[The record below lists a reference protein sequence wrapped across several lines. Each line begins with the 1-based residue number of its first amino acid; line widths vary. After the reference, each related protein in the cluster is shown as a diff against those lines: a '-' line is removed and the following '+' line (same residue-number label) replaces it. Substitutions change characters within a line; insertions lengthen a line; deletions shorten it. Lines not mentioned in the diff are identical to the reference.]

1 MDQLLFLTEESL
13 PSIVAA
19 MPHPAY
25 VVNAVGAIVA
35 MNAAARESVS
45 PSLPSD
51 SSDLTIAG
59 CFSTACRDTVA
70 RAVAE
75 AATSARP
82 VFFREGEATRARF
95 FAVHPVVGV
104 GGGVDMLAV
113 LVLPASEDR
122 RSERELGESE
132 ERYRKLVELLPDAIM
147 VHSEGRVEYINA
159 AGARLWGSDTTQA
172 FEGMAH
178 MDLIHPED
186 QAFVRERIHR
196 IEQGNK
202 SPLREYRILRL
213 DGRVVPVEAAGTL
226 ITYRGK
232 PANLVM
238 FRDIT
243 ARKESEAKLRENMSR
258 YRSLFED
265 SPISLWEEDWSL
277 FRQHLNTL
285 RAWGVTDF
293 TTYLDGFPGALSH
306 CFSLL
311 RLKDANRAC
320 VEFYG
325 ARDKTE
331 LIANLERLF
340 SEESGIIRAG
350 MIDMAEGRRRVVSEG
365 LTHTLAGEE
374 RHVIYHFSVSPGC
387 EESWE
392 KMIVSVIDLT
402 EQKQVERTLIDVNER
417 LEKEQAQRRLLSQS
431 LMEISENDRRGVA
444 MELHDHF
451 GQIMTTLKLN
461 LEILAAGL
469 EGVDPPLLARLE
481 NATAKATQTI
491 TDLKKFASGLM
502 PSMIENLGLIPSLQA
517 LVDDVAGTAGLQ
529 IQFFSSGIAERFG
542 REKELAL
549 YRIAQESI
557 NNVVKHAQARRV
569 HVNLISQEGLAS
581 LSIEDD
587 GVGFAYSEEAHMLW
601 RGGPLGLHI
610 MRERAI
616 QFGGELTIDSRPG
629 QGVHVLAEIP
639 LRTASSKPLEAR

>member
-1 MDQLLFLTEESL
+1 ML
-13 PSIVAA
+13 A

-25 VVNAVGAIVA
+25 VVSAAGAIVT
-35 MNAAARESVS
+35 MNEAATESLSS
-45 PSLPSD
+45 PVPSD

-59 CFSTACRDTVA
+59 WFPTACRDSVQ

-75 AATSARP
+75 AARLGRP
-82 VFFREGEATRARF
+82 VFLHGAGTSQASI
-95 FAVHPVVGV
+95 FAVYPLAGEEGNVG
-104 GGGVDMLAV
+104 MLA
-113 LVLPASEDR
+113 LFIFPANGAR
-122 RSERELGESE
+122 RSERELRESE

-159 AGARLWGSDTTQA
+159 AGGRLWGSDTTQA

-186 QAFVRERIHR
+186 RAFVRERIHL
-196 IEQGNK
+196 IEHGDR

-213 DGRVVPVEAAGTL
+213 DGGVVPVEAAGTL
-226 ITYRGK
+226 ISYRGK

-243 ARKESEAKLRENMSR
+243 ARKAAEARLRETISR
-258 YRSLFED
+258 YRSLFEN
-265 SPISLWEEDWSL
+265 SPISLWEEDWSA
-277 FRQHLNTL
+277 FRQHLNVL
-285 RAWGVTDF
+285 RASGVTDF
-293 TTYLDGFPGALSH
+293 ASYLDGTPGALSY

-331 LIANLERLF
+331 LIANMERLF
-340 SEESGIIRAG
+340 PEESGIIREG
-350 MIDMAEGRRRVVSEG
+350 LVDMAEGRRRVVSEG

-387 EESWE
+387 EDTWE

-402 EQKQVERTLIDVNER
+402 EQKQVERTLTDVNAR

-431 LMEISENDRRGVA
+431 LMEIIENDRRGVA
-444 MELHDHF
+444 MELHDHI
-451 GQIMTTLKLN
+451 GQMMTTLKLN
-461 LEILAAGL
+461 LEMLAAGL
-469 EGVDPPLLARLE
+469 AGIDPLLLTRLE
-481 NATAKATQTI
+481 DATAKATQTI

-517 LVDDVAGTAGLQ
+517 LVDDVAGSAGLE
-529 IQFFSSGIAERFG
+529 IQFFSSGISERLG

-557 NNVVKHAQARRV
+557 NNVVKHAHARRV
-569 HVNLISQEGLAS
+569 HVNLISQEGVAS

-610 MRERAI
+610 MRERAN
-616 QFGGELTIDSRPG
+616 QLGGELTIDSRPG

-639 LRTASSKPLEAR
+639 LRTVASKQREE

>member
-1 MDQLLFLTEESL
+1 MLLTEETL
-13 PSIVAA
+13 PAITAV

-25 VVNAVGAIVA
+25 VVNAAGTIVS
-35 MNAAARESVS
+35 MNKAARES
-45 PSLPSD
+45 LPLSAASG
-51 SSDLTIAG
+51 SSDLAITE
-59 CFSTACRDTVA
+59 CFSTSCRESVA
-70 RAVAE
+70 RAVSE
-75 AATSARP
+75 AARSARP
-82 VFFREGEATRARF
+82 VFFREGEATRARV
-95 FAVHPVVGV
+95 FAIHPLVGE
-104 GGGVDMLAV
+104 GGRVDMLAV
-113 LVLPASEDR
+113 LVFPANGVR
-122 RSERELGESE
+122 RPERELRESE

-159 AGARLWGSDTTQA
+159 AGARLWGSNTTQA

-186 QAFVRERIHR
+186 RAFVRERIHR
-196 IEQGNK
+196 IEQGDR
-202 SPLREYRILRL
+202 SPLREYRIVRL
-213 DGRVVPVEAAGTL
+213 DGGVVPVEAAGTL
-226 ITYRGK
+226 ITYKGK

-243 ARKESEAKLRENMSR
+243 ARKEAEARLKENISR
-258 YRSLFED
+258 YRSLFEN
-265 SPISLWEEDWSL
+265 SPISLWEEDWSA
-277 FRQHLNTL
+277 FRQHLNVL
-285 RAWGVTDF
+285 RESGVTDF
-293 TTYLDGFPGALSH
+293 ASYLDGTPGALSY

-331 LIANLERLF
+331 LIANMERLF
-340 SEESGIIRAG
+340 PEESVIIRDG
-350 MIDMAEGRRRVVSEG
+350 LIDMAEGRRLVVSEG

-387 EESWE
+387 EDTWD
-392 KMIVSVIDLT
+392 KVIVSVIDLT
-402 EQKQVERTLIDVNER
+402 AQKQIERRLMEVNAR

-451 GQIMTTLKLN
+451 GQMMTTLKLN

-469 EGVDPPLLARLE
+469 EGADPLLLARLE
-481 NATAKATQTI
+481 DATARATQTI
-491 TDLKKFASGLM
+491 TDLRKFASGLM
-502 PSMIENLGLIPSLQA
+502 PIMIENLGLVPSLQA
-517 LVDDVAGTAGLQ
+517 LVDDVAGNAGIE
-529 IQFFSSGIAERFG
+529 IQFFSSGISERFG

-557 NNVVKHAQARRV
+557 NNVVKHAHARKV
-569 HVNLISQEGLAS
+569 HVNLISKDGSAS

-587 GVGFAYSEEAHMLW
+587 GVGFAYSEEAHSLW
-601 RGGPLGLHI
+601 RGGPLGFHI
-610 MRERAI
+610 MRERAV

-639 LRTASSKPLEAR
+639 L

>member
-1 MDQLLFLTEESL
+1 VADQLVFLTEETL
-13 PSIVAA
+13 PAIMAA

-25 VVNAVGAIVA
+25 VVNAADTIVA
-35 MNAAARESVS
+35 MNEAARA
-45 PSLPSD
+45 SLPPSVP
-51 SSDLTIAG
+51 SGSTNLAIAE
-59 CFSTACRDTVA
+59 CFSTSCRDAVA
-70 RAVAE
+70 RALTE
-75 AATSARP
+75 AAKLARP
-82 VFFREGEATRARF
+82 IFFHGEGAIHAGL
-95 FAVHPVVGV
+95 FAVYPLVGEGGKV
-104 GGGVDMLAV
+104 GLLA
-113 LVLPASEDR
+113 LFTFPANGAH
-122 RSERELGESE
+122 RSERELRESE

-147 VHSEGRVEYINA
+147 VHSEGTVEYINA
-159 AGARLWGSDTTQA
+159 AGVRLWGGDATQA
-172 FEGMAH
+172 FEGMSH
-178 MDLIHPED
+178 MDLLHPD
-186 QAFVRERIHR
+186 DRAFVRERIHQ
-196 IEQGNK
+196 IERGDR

-213 DGRVVPVEAAGTL
+213 DGGVVPVEAAGTL

-243 ARKESEAKLRENMSR
+243 ARKEAEARLKETISR

-265 SPISLWEEDWSL
+265 SPISLWEEDWSG
-277 FRQHLNTL
+277 FRQHLDAL
-285 RAWGVTDF
+285 RASGVTDF
-293 TTYLDGFPGALSH
+293 ASYLDGDPQALSY

-331 LIANLERLF
+331 LIAHMETLF
-340 SEESGIIRAG
+340 PEESVIIRDG
-350 MIDMAEGRRRVVSEG
+350 LNDMAEGRRLVVSEG

-387 EESWE
+387 EDTWD
-392 KMIVSVIDLT
+392 KVIVSVIDLT
-402 EQKQVERTLIDVNER
+402 AQKQIERRLMEVNAR
-417 LEKEQAQRRLLSQS
+417 LEKEEAQRRLLSQS

-451 GQIMTTLKLN
+451 GQMMTTLKLN

-469 EGVDPPLLARLE
+469 EGADPLLLARLDE
-481 NATAKATQTI
+481 ATAKATQTI

-502 PSMIENLGLIPSLQA
+502 PSMIETLGLIPSLQA
-517 LVDDVAGTAGLQ
+517 LIDDVRGSASLEV
-529 IQFFSSGIAERFG
+529 QFFSSGISGRFD

-557 NNVVKHAQARRV
+557 NNVVKHAHARTV
-569 HVNLISQEGLAS
+569 HVNLISNGGSAS

-587 GVGFAYSEEAHMLW
+587 GVGFAYSEEAYMLW

-610 MRERAI
+610 MRERAV

-639 LRTASSKPLEAR
+639 L